1 MILVRHTWYL
11 RKPLFCFWNIIKV
24 VKKKLHIPYESATL
38 LGMFRLSLAHLL
50 TIIAISLSITAC
62 KRESNVS
69 KANRDGILLIGNG
82 AEPESLDPQLAT
94 GVTEGRII
102 DALFEGLIGEDP
114 TTLQP
119 TPNALA
125 KSWDISSDGLIYT
138 FKLRDNATW
147 NNEAKD
153 PVTAHDFVYSYH
165 RILNPDLAAKNS
177 YMLYPMKNAEAY
189 NKNLRGQILFKLAK
203 DTPLAW
209 ENIKSVPFSGDKLI
223 TMPEGIDKSDPASI
237 SDADFK
243 TLSLKLGL
251 NSMSKTLLEHIRES
265 PSRFPW
271 PSNVSKETQTI
282 ILDRLIEF
290 SEKDLWEHANV
301 GVAALDDHSL
311 QLTLR
316 GPTPYLLGVL
326 QHMSWYP
333 VHPATI
339 EKYGG
344 MTNIGSQW
352 TRLGNLV
359 GNGPFT
365 LQEWRLNAHISVS
378 KSPSYWDFKNVK
390 LNGIKYLPIDN
401 VETEQRAFRKEA
413 LHITSTVPPH
423 RTVWAKKHLPEQLHI
438 DPYLGV
444 YYYRINLNPPKDSD
458 DERTKAAREMLSDV
472 RVRKALALAINRE
485 DICAF
490 LKAGQKPA
498 TSFCPPGAGNY
509 QPAYQL
515 TPPQAS
521 HEDRIKEA
529 KQLLSEAGYSDDL
542 SSAPEIQIFYN
553 TSESHRQLA
562 ELIQSQWKK
571 NLGLK
576 CTLYNQEW
584 KIYQATIQDQKYDIA
599 RAGWIGDYNDPN
611 TFMDLWLSG
620 AGNNQTG
627 FSNKRY
633 DELIGLAA
641 KTNNPEKRLAY
652 FQEAETILLTELPI
666 IPLYFYVSQ
675 KMIHPSLKGHNANI
689 LDRLMYKN
697 FQLED

>member
-1 MILVRHTWYL
+1 
-11 RKPLFCFWNIIKV
+11 
-24 VKKKLHIPYESATL
+24 
-38 LGMFRLSLAHLL
+38 MFRP
-50 TIIAISLSITAC
+50 
-62 KRESNVS
+62 
-69 KANRDGILLIGNG
+69 
-82 AEPESLDPQLAT
+82 EPESLDPQLAT

-114 TTLQP
+114 TTMEP
-119 TPNALA
+119 IPNALA
-125 KSWDISSDGLIYT
+125 ESWEISDDGLIYT
-138 FKLRDNATW
+138 FQIRNDATW
-147 NNEAKD
+147 HNQDKD

-165 RILNPDLAAKNS
+165 RILHPDLAAKNS
-177 YMLYPMKNAEAY
+177 YMLYPMRNAEAY
-189 NKNLRGQILFKLAK
+189 NKNLRGKILFKLAD
-203 DTPLAW
+203 DTPLSW
-209 ENIKSVPFSGDKLI
+209 DDIKSVAFSGDKDI
-223 TMPEGIDKSDPASI
+223 TVPENIDKSVPASI
-237 SDADFK
+237 SDKDFEA
-243 TLSLKLGL
+243 LSLSLGL
-251 NSMSKTLLEHIRES
+251 NRMDKKLLQHIRDS
-265 PSRFPW
+265 PARFPW
-271 PSNVSKETQTI
+271 PAHISEETQTI

-290 SEKDLWEHANV
+290 SGQDLWEQANV
-301 GVAALDDHSL
+301 GVKALNDHSL

-333 VHPATI
+333 VHPPTI
-339 EKYGG
+339 EKHGG

-359 GNGPFT
+359 GNGAFNLT
-365 LQEWRLNAHISVS
+365 GWRLNAHIAVS
-378 KSPSYWDFKNVK
+378 KSNSYWDSENVK

-413 LHITSTVPPH
+413 LHITSTIPPH
-423 RTVWAKKHLPEQLHI
+423 RTVWARKHLPEQLHI
-438 DPYLGV
+438 EPYLGV
-444 YYYRINLNPPKDSD
+444 YFYRINLSPPNDSD
-458 DERTKAAREMLSDV
+458 DARTKAARKMLSDV
-472 RVRKALALAINRE
+472 RVRKALALSINRE

-498 TSFCPPGAGNY
+498 TSFCPPGAGGY
-509 QPAYQL
+509 QPAYQI
-515 TPPQAS
+515 TPPETS
-521 HEDRIKEA
+521 HSERLAEA
-529 KQLLSEAGYSDDL
+529 KKLLNEAGYKADL

-584 KIYQATIQDQKYDIA
+584 KIYQSTIHDKKYDIA

-611 TFMDLWLSG
+611 TFMDLWLTG

-633 DELIGLAA
+633 DELIQLAA

-652 FQEAETILLTELPI
+652 FQEAENILLTELPV

-675 KMIHPSLKGHNANI
+675 KMVHPSLKGRNSNI
-689 LDRLMYKN
+689 LDKLVYKN
-697 FQLED
+697 FQLEN